1 MNNFYRMLLN
11 YFTKNE
17 LNKIKNTKILIVG
30 CGGLGS
36 NIANI
41 LVRTGFSKFI
51 LVDYDKVEMKN
62 LNRQVFF
69 GKQCGSK
76 KVLAL
81 KKNLLKINPRARIKL
96 IYEKV
101 DRYKFAR
108 IISKEN
114 PDIVVEAVDNEEIKK
129 IIFEE
134 SIKIEKK
141 VVCASGVAGYGDCE
155 QIKIKRGKGFVIVGD
170 MIKSIK
176 DFKPLAPKVTAI
188 AAIQADEVLR
198 MVLKDE

>member
-1 MNNFYRMLLN
+1 MDNFYRMLLN

-41 LVRTGFSKFI
+41 LVRTGFLKFV
-51 LVDYDKVEMKN
+51 LADYDKVEMKN
-62 LNRQVFF
+62 LNRQVFLQE
-69 GKQCGSK
+69 QCGKK

-81 KKNLLKINPRARIKL
+81 KKNLLKINQRAKIKL
-96 IYEKV
+96 IYEKI
-101 DRYKFAR
+101 DRCNLVE
-108 IISKEN
+108 IISKEK
-114 PDIVVEAVDNEEIKK
+114 PDIVVEAVDNEETKK

-134 SIKIEKK
+134 SIKIGKK

-155 QIKIKRGKGFVIVGD
+155 KIKIKRGKGFVIAGD
-170 MIKSIK
+170 MVKSIK
-176 DFKPLAPKVTAI
+176 DFKPLAPKVTAV